1 MTDLPAGEAAG
12 SEAPT
17 STGEPERDVADL
29 LLAVYFV
36 AMIVVVVALLVLPA
50 IL

>member
-1 MTDLPAGEAAG
+1 MTDELADADAA
-12 SEAPT
+12 PP
-17 STGEPERDVADL
+17 TGEPERDVASL
-29 LLAVYFV
+29 LLAAYFV